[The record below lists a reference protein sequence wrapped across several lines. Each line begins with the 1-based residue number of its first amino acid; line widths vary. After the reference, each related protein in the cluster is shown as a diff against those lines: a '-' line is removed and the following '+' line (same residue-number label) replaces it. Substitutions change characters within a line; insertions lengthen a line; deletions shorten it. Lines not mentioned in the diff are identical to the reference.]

1 MNIQVINIQNDFQ
14 QNLNGNVGFLLY
26 CFMNLCVKAEGAA
39 LLSSEFVLGG
49 QVVPI
54 EDLGN
59 VSIPDKSRLC
69 VVPKE
74 EEYIPLIIQG
84 VLQEHPE
91 LKPAVM
97 TVDQGKLVEVDE
109 TDEQE
114 DQEEVQK
121 LVVFTVPEVNEDRYD
136 ALKQGVD
143 TFYEKCKVDMEKNY
157 TECIA
162 KLTGILK
169 GASAE
174 EIDTAKEE
182 TEGIYNKY
190 VETRDKMKTDKLQEI
205 EDAYQ
210 LYLKKHTEEENIR
223 KEQADA
229 KGEKA
234 GFSMNMFAEGDEE

>member
-39 LLSSEFVLGG
+39 FLSSEFVLGG

-91 LKPAVM
+91 LRPAVM

-136 ALKQGVD
+136 VLKQGVD
-143 TFYEKCKVDMEKNY
+143 TFYEKCKVDMEKTIQN
-157 TECIA
+157 
-162 KLTGILK
+162 
-169 GASAE
+169 
-174 EIDTAKEE
+174 
-182 TEGIYNKY
+182 
-190 VETRDKMKTDKLQEI
+190 V
-205 EDAYQ
+205 
-210 LYLKKHTEEENIR
+210 
-223 KEQADA
+223 
-229 KGEKA
+229 
-234 GFSMNMFAEGDEE
+234 